1 MSVLLV
7 EECFFIKYT
16 GQNQHS
22 LMYSTSTFLTWGG
35 GALLIKQCQGYLMVT
50 LMMCQLNCRSTKGE
64 LERHATIVVNESTRV
79 TRRREVFL
87 WNPSNVNKLIHLL
100 RKRLEN
106 EGYFAVQSFG
116 DAYVLI
122 VKQAIDYAKVGRDVA
137 VMAEDTDL
145 LVLMMSHWK
154 TSMGNMFI
162 AIGKKLKKKAS
173 KKISFWRVSALFDK
187 KSIDQDT
194 LLLAHAWIG
203 CDTTLHIMFKVE
215 IL

>member
-1 MSVLLV
+1 M
-7 EECFFIKYT
+7 
-16 GQNQHS
+16 
-22 LMYSTSTFLTWGG
+22 
-35 GALLIKQCQGYLMVT
+35 
-50 LMMCQLNCRSTKGE
+50 
-64 LERHATIVVNESTRV
+64 
-79 TRRREVFL
+79 
-87 WNPSNVNKLIHLL
+87 
-100 RKRLEN
+100 EN

-145 LVLMMSHWK
+145 LVLMM
-154 TSMGNMFI
+154 
-162 AIGKKLKKKAS
+162 KLKKKAS